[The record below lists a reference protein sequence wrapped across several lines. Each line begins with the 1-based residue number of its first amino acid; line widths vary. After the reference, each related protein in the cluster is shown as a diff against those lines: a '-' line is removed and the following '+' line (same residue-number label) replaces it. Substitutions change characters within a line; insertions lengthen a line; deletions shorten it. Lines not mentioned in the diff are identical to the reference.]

1 MGIVPSTHAHVA
13 QCDTLRYVCR
23 MSQPTSLRIPT
34 DVRERL
40 ERVAGRTG
48 ERSASLATRLI
59 DEGLRM
65 AEHPG
70 IVFVDAG
77 AGGRAATLARGRE
90 VVEVIEVLTGLEATG
105 ERRITRT
112 AAWLSI
118 HPSEVRVALSYHA
131 AFTGEIEEQRRLR
144 LEVAA
149 EERARYDAEQ
159 ALLG

>member
-1 MGIVPSTHAHVA
+1 
-13 QCDTLRYVCR
+13 
-23 MSQPTSLRIPT
+23 MSQPTSLRMPP

-48 ERSASLATRLI
+48 ERAASLATRLI

-65 AEHPG
+65 TEHPG

-77 AGGRAATLARGRE
+77 AGGRIAQ
-90 VVEVIEVLTGLEATG
+90 
-105 ERRITRT
+105 T
-112 AAWLSI
+112 AEWLSI
-118 HPSEVRVALSYHA
+118 HPSEVRTALGYYA
-131 AFTGEIEEQRRLR
+131 AFTEEIAEELRLR

-149 EERARYDAEQ
+149 EERQRYDAEQ

>member
-1 MGIVPSTHAHVA
+1 
-13 QCDTLRYVCR
+13 
-23 MSQPTSLRIPT
+23 MSQPTSLRMHP

-48 ERSASLATRLI
+48 ERAASLATRLI

-65 AEHPG
+65 TEHPG

-77 AGGRAATLARGRE
+77 AGGRIATLARGPRVA
-90 VVEVIEVLTGLEATG
+90 VVVEVLTGLEATG
-105 ERRITRT
+105 EERIAQTSE
-112 AAWLSI
+112 WLSI
-118 HPSEVRVALSYHA
+118 HPSEVRTALGYYA
-131 AFTGEIEEQRRLR
+131 AFTEEIDEELRLR

-149 EERARYDAEQ
+149 EERERYDAEQ

>member
-1 MGIVPSTHAHVA
+1 
-13 QCDTLRYVCR
+13 

-34 DVRERL
+34 DVRARL
-40 ERVAGRTG
+40 ERVASRAG

-77 AGGRAATLARGRE
+77 AGVRAATLARGPE

-105 ERRITRT
+105 EERIAQT

-118 HPSEVRVALSYHA
+118 HPSEVRIALAYHA
-131 AFTGEIEEQRRLR
+131 AFPGEIEEQRRLR

>member
-1 MGIVPSTHAHVA
+1 MTA
-13 QCDTLRYVCR
+13 
-23 MSQPTSLRIPT
+23 PTSLRIPP

-40 ERVAGRTG
+40 DRVATRTG
-48 ERSASLATRLI
+48 ERVASLATRLI

-70 IVFVDAG
+70 ILFIDAG
-77 AGGRAATLARGRE
+77 AGGRVPTLARGPE
-90 VVEVIEVLTGLEATG
+90 VADVIEILTGLEATG
-105 ERRITRT
+105 EERITQT

-118 HPSEVRVALSYHA
+118 HPSEVRVALAYYA
-131 AFTGEIEEQRRLR
+131 AFGAEVDEERRLR

-149 EERARYDAEQ
+149 AEHARYDAEQ